1 MRKVLTSVFAIAVL
15 FVCMTSTTLAQTQVV
30 NWEGAAV
37 GSNAFD
43 ADANLTATS
52 NITDLLVE
60 SGAPDLTGNY
70 MGTNAAN
77 NTGFAHFTWDFDN
90 VAANFTG
97 TATLS
102 YTIADW
108 GQNFSFEMRDD
119 NGVASNGGIEVGA
132 GGQGFGSAAFG
143 GGAGD
148 WEGEAQFPIPNNDS
162 DGALKIAAEIPY
174 VNGNSTG
181 QSATMRY
188 TMVSGSTAG
197 ATWSTTMPL
206 VGNVERLRVFYEREI
221 PSMEHNMK
229 FDDLTFLVPEPGTV
243 GLLLLGLV
251 GMGFTRSWIRRRRS

>member
-60 SGAPDLTGNY
+60 SGDPDLTGNY
-70 MGTNAAN
+70 MGGQAN
-77 NTGFAHFTWDFDN
+77 NVASFAHFTWDFDN

-108 GQNFSFEMRDD
+108 GQNFSFTMRDD
-119 NGVASNGGIEVGA
+119 TDADAAESSWASGM
-132 GGQGFGSAAFG
+132 GFGSEAFDDG
-143 GGAGD
+143 NGD
-148 WEGEAQFPIPNNDS
+148 WEGEAQFPIPSTNS

-251 GMGFTRSWIRRRRS
+251 GMGCTRSWIRRRRS